1 MSYYSFVEVKGV
13 SLNKT
18 WSSSTRT
25 WSNMRIFRLSLFQL
39 HSRRS
44 PVSHQLVG
52 CRFRVLLHFQETHV
66 KAFISRE
73 HTGHTTGMSAICY
86 FVTTLPLFLFW
97 WAILLHWCLLC
108 AVEGEQEDLN
118 HLPLAECVYE
128 AALEKFR
135 DGSSVRAVDVCIFP
149 FKTIIVI

>member
-1 MSYYSFVEVKGV
+1 MSLK
-13 SLNKT
+13 KT
-18 WSSSTRT
+18 WSSSART

-86 FVTTLPLFLFW
+86 FVTTLPFFSFLMNNF
-97 WAILLHWCLLC
+97 
-108 AVEGEQEDLN
+108 
-118 HLPLAECVYE
+118 
-128 AALEKFR
+128 AALM
-135 DGSSVRAVDVCIFP
+135 VVVCCGR
-149 FKTIIVI
+149 